1 MAMKRAGAAYVI
13 VALLSAACPHAI
25 PHAVSS
31 APRQL
36 ATADVDPCTDIDP
49 AFLEYLRRTKRKER
63 LPDSIKTID
72 GRLVLIFTEQP
83 GGRQRLLPLT
93 PMSQMTDSPSVV
105 IPTTID
111 PSVLKFHDYIDLG
124 MHIGSTVYL
133 APSTAPATA
142 VLTPPLTVDRRVT
155 GEIRNQGD
163 RDTCVAHAAL
173 AALERLPNVP
183 DDLSEEDAH
192 HYFMTQLSTNCC
204 ADSGVRATDAVGY
217 LGAHG
222 VPEENI
228 WTYSSKRPSCATN
241 LTCKNPAHQ
250 PPTQAATRY
259 RIKDATVIGRQ
270 PAAAS
275 ITNPAYLETLISQGY
290 DVVAAVFMRPMANS
304 ESKGILDVIMDGDK
318 PYCPKGGHALLLIGY
333 DHDAQYFIARDSY
346 GTTWGQAGYLYL
358 GYDYMRLYG
367 RYGFFIKE
375 VEVDTP

>member
-1 MAMKRAGAAYVI
+1 MKRAAAAYVI
-13 VALLSAACPHAI
+13 AALLSAACPHA
-25 PHAVSS
+25 PSHGVRS
-31 APRQL
+31 APRGV
-36 ATADVDPCTDIDP
+36 TVADVDPCRDIDP
-49 AFLEYLRRTKRKER
+49 ELLAYLQRTKRKED

-72 GRLVLIFTEQP
+72 GRLVLIFTEP

-93 PMSQMTDSPSVV
+93 SMSQMTDSPSVV

-111 PSVLKFHDYIDLG
+111 PSVLKFHDYIDRG
-124 MHIGSTVYL
+124 MQIGATVHL
-133 APSTAPATA
+133 NSPAAPAAT
-142 VLTPPLTVDRRVT
+142 VLTPAPAVDRRVP
-155 GEIRNQGD
+155 GEIRNQGG
-163 RDTCVAHAAL
+163 RDTCVAHAAI

-217 LGAHG
+217 LEAHG
-222 VPEENI
+222 VPEENV
-228 WTYSSKRPSCATN
+228 WAYSSKRPSCAAN
-241 LTCKNPAHQ
+241 LTCKNPPHQ
-250 PPTQAATRY
+250 PPAQAAIRY
-259 RIKDATVIGRQ
+259 RIKDATIIGRQ

-290 DVVAAVFMRPMANS
+290 DVVAAIFMRPLANS
-304 ESKGILDVIMDGDK
+304 ETKEILDVVMDGDK

-346 GTTWGQAGYLYL
+346 GTTWGYDGYLHL
-358 GYDYMRLYG
+358 SYDYMRVYG

-375 VEVDTP
+375 VAIDTP